1 MTIDKW
7 ASWLL
12 SRRDGGDDG
21 IRRSHAPGLLAFRDG
36 VLERAAI
43 RAGDVV
49 LDVGTGDGLI
59 GFGALDQVGPTG
71 RVVFSDISADLLDEC
86 RRRADGDPRCTFVRC
101 AADRLDGIADASA
114 DVVTTRSVLIYVND
128 KRAAFAEFFQ
138 ALRPG
143 GRLSIFEPINRF
155 EPTDNLFGY
164 DLTPVADLAAKVR
177 GAFLGGDAAEHPMLN
192 FDERDL
198 VAWVRTAGFTAVT
211 LDYRAEV
218 GVPAPLPGKWDALIR
233 TAPNPLAPTYAEA
246 MAATLTDA
254 ERDRLEGYFRGLI
267 AAGVPARRTQAT
279 AFLSAI
285 RP

>member
-1 MTIDKW
+1 MTTDKW
-7 ASWLL
+7 ANWLL

-59 GFGALDQVGPTG
+59 GFGALEQVGPTG
-71 RVVFSDISADLLDEC
+71 RVIFSDISADLLDEC
-86 RRRADGDPRCTFVRC
+86 RRRAAGDPRCAFVRC
-101 AADRLDGIADASA
+101 AADRLDGIADSSA
-114 DVVTTRSVLIYVND
+114 DVVTTRSVLIYVDD
-128 KRAAFAEFFQ
+128 KRAAFAEFFR

-177 GAFLGGDAAEHPMLN
+177 GAFLDGDPAEHPMLN

-198 VAWVRTAGFTAVT
+198 VAWVRAAGFTAVT

-218 GVPAPLPGKWDALIR
+218 AVPAPMPGEWDALIR

-254 ERDRLEGYFRGLI
+254 ERDRLEEYFRGLI
-267 AAGVPARRTQAT
+267 AAGVPARRTAAT
-279 AFLSAI
+279 AYLRAVH
-285 RP
+285 P